1 MRPWSVLSSLPLA
14 TLLLA
19 LGGCGS
25 AGSEDAAEAPL
36 ETAAPEPPPYETT
49 AVAEGVWQFRWQ
61 GHNALFIDTP
71 EGTIAVDPIS
81 TEAAATFAEEIAA
94 TVGQQPL
101 LAVVYSHRDADHASG
116 AQVLR
121 QALGPDA
128 PIVAHENA
136 LDPLVEAADPDLPA
150 PTVTY
155 DDMMTLA
162 EGSRPVELHH
172 PGPSHSDDQSVV
184 VIPDVGVAFAVDF
197 VAADRVGYQE
207 LPGWHM
213 PGQIEAIEALLELDY
228 ETIVFGH
235 GPSGDRATIERQL
248 AYYQALRD
256 AVSEAIAKGQSADE
270 AAASIRLD
278 EFAGWGQYDDWFPL
292 NVRGMYRLLTEG

>member
-1 MRPWSVLSSLPLA
+1 
-14 TLLLA
+14 
-19 LGGCGS
+19 
-25 AGSEDAAEAPL
+25 
-36 ETAAPEPPPYETT
+36 
-49 AVAEGVWQFRWQ
+49 
-61 GHNALFIDTP
+61 
-71 EGTIAVDPIS
+71 
-81 TEAAATFAEEIAA
+81 
-94 TVGQQPL
+94 
-101 LAVVYSHRDADHASG
+101 
-116 AQVLR
+116 
-121 QALGPDA
+121 
-128 PIVAHENA
+128 
-136 LDPLVEAADPDLPA
+136 
-150 PTVTY
+150 
-155 DDMMTLA
+155 MMTLA

-213 PGQIEAIEALLELDY
+213 PGQIQAIEALLELDY

-235 GPSGDRATIERQL
+235 GPTGDRATIERQL

-256 AVSEAIAKGQSADE
+256 AVSEAIAEGQSADE